1 MYLVIIILPL
11 LGSIV
16 SGFFGRKV
24 GIRGAQFITCFNVI
38 LTTIL
43 AVLAFFEVGFNNI
56 PVSIELFR
64 WIDSEWINIIWGFE
78 FDSLTVTM
86 LLPVL
91 IISSLVHIYSIS
103 YMSNDPHVQRF
114 FSYLS
119 LFTFMMIILVTGN
132 NYLLMFVGWE
142 GRICLIWLINCLIM
156 FNRDKLLI
164 IIKNNFSYTSHKGFI
179 GGNWGKYNL
188 SFSFFKKSTLGLN
201 NQVKGFTLG
210 SIRRFSTNKCS
221 FININKFELS
231 SYQKDALLGII
242 LGDGCLERA
251 KPSWNTKLRVEQ
263 LYPNQEEFVRNM
275 FSLLTPM
282 IKMPPS
288 ILNRMD
294 ERTGLNTQ
302 SLYFWTLRM
311 PCLNY
316 YFDLFYVNKI
326 KIIPK
331 NIGELLTPVG
341 LAYWLMGDG
350 IYIKDRGVILCTDS
364 YIKED
369 VELLAKV
376 LSLQFGLSCR
386 LHQRKANQFR
396 IYIIKG
402 SIENLR
408 KIVLPFLIPSMKY
421 KIGL

>member
-1 MYLVIIILPL
+1 
-11 LGSIV
+11 
-16 SGFFGRKV
+16 
-24 GIRGAQFITCFNVI
+24 
-38 LTTIL
+38 
-43 AVLAFFEVGFNNI
+43 
-56 PVSIELFR
+56 
-64 WIDSEWINIIWGFE
+64 
-78 FDSLTVTM
+78 
-86 LLPVL
+86 
-91 IISSLVHIYSIS
+91 
-103 YMSNDPHVQRF
+103 
-114 FSYLS
+114 
-119 LFTFMMIILVTGN
+119 
-132 NYLLMFVGWE
+132 
-142 GRICLIWLINCLIM
+142 
-156 FNRDKLLI
+156 
-164 IIKNNFSYTSHKGFI
+164 
-179 GGNWGKYNL
+179 
-188 SFSFFKKSTLGLN
+188 
-201 NQVKGFTLG
+201 
-210 SIRRFSTNKCS
+210 
-221 FININKFELS
+221 
-231 SYQKDALLGII
+231 
-242 LGDGCLERA
+242 
-251 KPSWNTKLRVEQ
+251 
-263 LYPNQEEFVRNM
+263 M